1 MGNMQS
7 TQADTDFLH
16 EQFCTGLSGKRQQ
29 VNYNNTQLKLLI
41 FLFSGNFMKRNAKVK
56 RCKWPSIDGKN
67 KILGFQFQSMVWL
80 EQALL
85 EQAEVLWLRS

>member
-16 EQFCTGLSGKRQQ
+16 EQLFTGLSGKRQQ
-29 VNYNNTQLKLLI
+29 VNCNNTQLKLLI